1 MFCQAQSPTH
11 TQQAIT
17 AYLAEVPLPEGWR
30 EEAET
35 HNQFDNQPTGYSYL
49 NRDPEHAQGL
59 EDERVSV
66 FASGMKVWPTPAH
79 WPAIPQAVL
88 IRAAVQCHKL
98 REAGR

>member
-30 EEAET
+30 EE
-35 HNQFDNQPTGYSYL
+35 YSAYGEWRYFQTL
-49 NRDPEHAQGL
+49 EGL
-59 EDERVSV
+59 GDEERVMAHGEGV
-66 FASGMKVWPTPAH
+66 RVWTNPQH

-88 IRAAVQCHKL
+88 VRAAVQCHRL
-98 REAGR
+98 REEGRA